1 MCKRKP
7 KIARNWIQ
15 TSVCMSTLFTLS
27 ALLPGGDSQAQTCGN
42 LLSAGPVIFPI
53 SGSKVVLGQTI
64 TVTRYTVAA
73 AIGDCDLLNGVA
85 FYAQPNGTVV
95 SALQN
100 FTLITGSGAAA

>member
-1 MCKRKP
+1 MCKRKA
-7 KIARNWIQ
+7 IRRSLSASACI
-15 TSVCMSTLFTLS
+15 SALFTLS